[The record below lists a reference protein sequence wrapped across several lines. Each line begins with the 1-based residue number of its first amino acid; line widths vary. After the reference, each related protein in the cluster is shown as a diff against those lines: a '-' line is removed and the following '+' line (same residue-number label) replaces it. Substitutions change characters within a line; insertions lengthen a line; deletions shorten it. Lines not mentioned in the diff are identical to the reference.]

1 MSAWQFYK
9 HRGLMDL
16 KGSVPGYSSFLS
28 RFTHPEELV
37 CVTLLAN
44 REGVGFTNLGRR
56 IAGAFGDLLST
67 GYDDNRLHLTEGQL
81 PVAETVARLE
91 RELKKRGIPLFGK
104 FDHAENARK
113 AGLSLRPTTVLVF
126 GSPKVGTGLM
136 QEDQSISLELPL
148 RISVWEDE
156 AGSTWL
162 AFPKIA
168 KTADEYGL
176 AHHPVIPKMQALMES
191 LTQKAANI
199 Y

>member
-113 AGLSLRPTTVLVF
+113 AGHSEDAGIDGEP
-126 GSPKVGTGLM
+126 SPKGGKYLLNLSQIPPDPVLQKGLDPVFLHFLWILS
-136 QEDQSISLELPL
+136 QELI
-148 RISVWEDE
+148 
-156 AGSTWL
+156 
-162 AFPKIA
+162 
-168 KTADEYGL
+168 
-176 AHHPVIPKMQALMES
+176 
-191 LTQKAANI
+191 
-199 Y
+199 